1 MAIRRT
7 AALALIA
14 IGLGGCINQPVVLD
28 RHEVETQPRARTVG
42 GDRCVLPRYEFVD
55 ARKHDGMGWIGA
67 HELRYAELGAWLR
80 DSIELAANLD
90 HAASPIIIE
99 LNRTYIESRRW
110 GHAFQLVLRAR
121 QSDEPESAWRIYRG
135 SVSGITW
142 WGTDA
147 EFGSYVEDA
156 GALAV
161 RSLVRAEGRCTR
173 DQADSSRGPRSG

>member
-1 MAIRRT
+1 MRLRVNT
-7 AALALIA
+7 ALFLAA
-14 IGLGGCINQPVVLD
+14 VGLGGCINQPVVLD

-42 GDRCVLPRYEFVD
+42 ADRCVLPRYEFVD
-55 ARKHDGMGWIGA
+55 VRNHEGMGWIGA
-67 HELRYAELGAWLR
+67 HELRYAELGAWLQ
-80 DSIELAANLD
+80 DTIEQAANRD
-90 HAASPIIIE
+90 TEASPLIIE

-121 QSDEPESAWRIYRG
+121 HTDEPESAWRIYRG

-142 WGTDA
+142 WGTDS

-161 RSLVRAEGRCTR
+161 RNLVRTEGRCER
-173 DQADSSRGPRSG
+173 VRADS